1 MVTNAS
7 LQLQTFAPFID
18 SLVNNSLLQ
27 PMPHFNQL
35 LLQFTDIMDLLLIH
49 AVLHCFP
56 NLVINRIEVLAIRR
70 PQIWW
75 DEFWG
80 LMCNQLNSVSLA
92 MLAGALS
99 FWNMKKYPDTSW
111 MAVSVAFPIYLN
123 TGIHKNELCILY
135 NRVWM
140 CQQKPWWTDWMVCVY
155 GACVLEEPSSSLLT
169 LVCTAGNSGATMNTF
184 SSVNH
189 IWFTFSS
196 GYPFSS
202 CF

>member
-123 TGIHKNELCILY
+123 TGIHKNELCITEFGCA
-135 NRVWM
+135 NRNHDGQTEWCACTEHAFLRNLLLLCWRWYV
-140 CQQKPWWTDWMVCVY
+140 QQVI
-155 GACVLEEPSSSLLT
+155 LEPQWIH
-169 LVCTAGNSGATMNTF
+169 F
-184 SSVNH
+184 H
-189 IWFTFSS
+189 R
-196 GYPFSS
+196 
-202 CF
+202 

>member
-70 PQIWW
+70 PQIW
-75 DEFWG
+75 
-80 LMCNQLNSVSLA
+80 
-92 MLAGALS
+92 
-99 FWNMKKYPDTSW
+99 
-111 MAVSVAFPIYLN
+111 
-123 TGIHKNELCILY
+123 
-135 NRVWM
+135 
-140 CQQKPWWTDWMVCVY
+140 
-155 GACVLEEPSSSLLT
+155 
-169 LVCTAGNSGATMNTF
+169 
-184 SSVNH
+184 
-189 IWFTFSS
+189 
-196 GYPFSS
+196 
-202 CF
+202 